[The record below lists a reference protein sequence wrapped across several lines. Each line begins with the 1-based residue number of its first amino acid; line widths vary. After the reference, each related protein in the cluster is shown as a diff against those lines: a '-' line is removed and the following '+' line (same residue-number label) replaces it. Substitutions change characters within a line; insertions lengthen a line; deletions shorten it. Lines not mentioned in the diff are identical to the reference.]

1 MGVISKD
8 EIRFQ
13 RRRNRSKRP
22 ANSNI
27 TRLRLVVFRSARH
40 IYGQIVDDIEKRTLV
55 ACSTV
60 EKSMRAKLEK
70 APTKVEQS
78 QIIGAEMAKRAL
90 AKNIKEIV
98 FDRNGFI
105 YHGRVKAFA
114 ESARSGGL
122 NF

>member
-1 MGVISKD
+1 MRVFSKD
-8 EIRFQ
+8 VIRFQ
-13 RRRNRSKRP
+13 HRRNRSKRH
-22 ANSNI
+22 ANSDLS
-27 TRLRLVVFRSARH
+27 RLRLVVFRSARH

-60 EKSMRAKLEK
+60 EKSLQAELKK
-70 APTKVEQS
+70 AATKVEQS
-78 QIIGAEMAKRAL
+78 QIIGAELAKRAL

-105 YHGRVKAFA
+105 YHGRLKAFA
-114 ESARSGGL
+114 EAARSGGL